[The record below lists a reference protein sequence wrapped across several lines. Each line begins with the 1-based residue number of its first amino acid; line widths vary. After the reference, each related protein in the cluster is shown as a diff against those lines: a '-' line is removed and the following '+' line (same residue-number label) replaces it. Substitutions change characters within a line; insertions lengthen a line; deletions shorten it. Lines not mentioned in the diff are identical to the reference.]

1 MWEEGNDRFLAV
13 QTSQGS
19 RKRGDASGTGESYP
33 LFPLLSFVPRVHS
46 NADSSLSLSPSLSTG
61 KQKVGRKS
69 FIACLPHR
77 NCCIKRPRA
86 KKPCDRPWSSPVV
99 TSLPRGG
106 ARITHVFV
114 PRGVEGVEGR
124 GGEETFF
131 SQVDARVRTVYCFPF
146 RNSARSVLSCALT
159 CDKQTAFPWNCTRF
173 EGSIFTV
180 FFLPLSLSFLSL

>member
-1 MWEEGNDRFLAV
+1 MGRGKRPVSRSANKPRIEEEGRCVWN
-13 QTSQGS
+13 
-19 RKRGDASGTGESYP
+19 GESYP

-46 NADSSLSLSPSLSTG
+46 NADSSLSLSLSPSLSTG

-114 PRGVEGVEGR
+114 PRGVEGR
-124 GGEETFF
+124 GGGERGNIFF
-131 SQVDARVRTVYCFPF
+131 ASGRPRENRLLF
-146 RNSARSVLSCALT
+146 
-159 CDKQTAFPWNCTRF
+159 
-173 EGSIFTV
+173 
-180 FFLPLSLSFLSL
+180 SLSE